1 MGDKSRPRECA
12 ADGGAGS
19 EGEEEHK
26 HEQKRR
32 KLIKSAD
39 ADADADEWQI
49 DTSGGADETLQM
61 QRFGG
66 SQTPSTLDGGR
77 DTLLDSYRLE
87 TLATGRRAAPEEGEE
102 LSDSEDESETGDT
115 VCEVSVAGDQHVALT
130 VGRTIHVLSSGSEK
144 QEAAAA
150 AAVAVAVIRHE
161 REVVCTALS
170 EAALFVAFGD
180 SGGTLF
186 IVHVG
191 SRRAVYS
198 QALGA
203 PLSAL
208 RFAGGG
214 QELVLVAGARL
225 VRFAG
230 ICMRA
235 LSEAIAQGDMAR
247 AAQAGAAISVD
258 SVELARADGSALH
271 AGGVGDVAVVAGS
284 GVAVAGSG
292 AGALSSWHAA
302 APGGLR
308 LSDAV
313 GAACTGGEGY
323 ARVQASADGRHV
335 AALSH
340 GGALDVYE
348 RTTLTRVFR
357 YGAGVLGFT
366 TVAAPGAQLRVAVL
380 ERGGGG
386 GGGTRLS
393 VVELPSRRVVH
404 AMRVARRSWL
414 ARGGGGGGGGVVF
427 VEARAG
433 AFHVRRLSEAL
444 PLERLA
450 HLLRGA
456 RFAEAERFAQAHGIP
471 AAAVGRQ
478 RVAAAV
484 AARAGVDGAEMLRLL
499 AGVGDAGFVRDA

>member
-1 MGDKSRPRECA
+1 
-12 ADGGAGS
+12 
-19 EGEEEHK
+19 
-26 HEQKRR
+26 
-32 KLIKSAD
+32 
-39 ADADADEWQI
+39 
-49 DTSGGADETLQM
+49 M

-66 SQTPSTLDGGR
+66 PQTASTFDGGR

-87 TLATGRRAAPEEGEE
+87 TLATGRRAAPEDCED
-102 LSDSEDESETGDT
+102 LSDSEDESEAGDT

-144 QEAAAA
+144 QAAA
-150 AAVAVAVIRHE
+150 AVAVIRHE
-161 REVVCTALS
+161 KEVVCTALS

-230 ICMRA
+230 ICMHA

-247 AAQAGAAISVD
+247 AAQVGAAISVD

-340 GGALDVYE
+340 GGALDIYE

-357 YGAGVLGFT
+357 YGASVLGFT

-380 ERGGGG
+380 ERSAGGDGA
-386 GGGTRLS
+386 RLS

-414 ARGGGGGGGGVVF
+414 ARGGGGAGVVF
-427 VEARAG
+427 VEARAS

-450 HLLRGA
+450 HFLRGA

-484 AARAGVDGAEMLRLL
+484 AAGAGVDGAEMLRLL